1 MTPGDTGMTA
11 TPVGGYGRAPGRLP
25 EAGDVSELN

>member
-1 MTPGDTGMTA
+1 MTA